1 MTDEEYKQLILFY
14 LIDFDTSGYLYAA
27 VDENGSL
34 YLYKC
39 VPILYQANNKMWTLT
54 KEIDDTNGALRYL
67 TTGIIMSPYDNWNK
81 VVVKL

>member
-34 YLYKC
+34 YLYKG

-54 KEIDDTNGALRYL
+54 KEIGTTDDTLRYL
-67 TTGIIMSPYDNWNK
+67 TTGMVMPLYDNWNK